1 MKVTYKNITID
12 SNKPLKEI
20 LIELKQY
27 PLYRKQIVDI
37 LLKDPKFN
45 EEFYSIYEDYKDL
58 QNNPNFCAICGTK
71 TKTQYCKECL
81 KSPDYNK
88 IRIAKIK
95 STKLERYGNSNYNNI
110 DKHKETIKEK
120 YNVENVSQIPEANK
134 KMRNTKANTDYTEI
148 NNKRKITNLNKY
160 NTEYATQSEV
170 VKNKTIETNLK
181 KYGVVCNSQTKEFK
195 EAVSKT
201 WASKS
206 ARELAELSE
215 KRKQTN
221 LEIYGNECGARH
233 LTKWCDLNKEFVE
246 ENFINDSLFDKEAFM
261 CYFNI
266 SHVTAAKY
274 KKKFN
279 ISAPDK
285 SCRSQIQSKIAKS
298 LEVDN
303 IVVNSRSIITP
314 YELDIFL
321 PDYNLAIEYDG
332 LFFHSRGLHKH
343 RMFNTPDYDKKYHL
357 KKTEMCEA
365 LGIQLFHIFE
375 SDDLDIWFSMINNK
389 LGLNK
394 KIYARKCI
402 IKELNYNEVS
412 DFLNEN
418 HLQKST
424 VSKINLGLFYNNE
437 LAEVMTFGK
446 PRFNKNYEYELIR
459 LCTLKYCS
467 VIGGASKLFK
477 YFLDNYDPKSIISY
491 ANRRFSKGS
500 IYKTLGFEFVE
511 NTEPNYF
518 YFKDLKLLAR
528 HQFQKHKLKEK
539 LEIFDPS
546 LSESANM
553 MLNGYRIIHD
563 CGNMKFQ
570 WIQGS

>member
-1 MKVTYKNITID
+1 M
-12 SNKPLKEI
+12 S
-20 LIELKQY
+20 
-27 PLYRKQIVDI
+27 
-37 LLKDPKFN
+37 
-45 EEFYSIYEDYKDL
+45 
-58 QNNPNFCAICGTK
+58 
-71 TKTQYCKECL
+71 
-81 KSPDYNK
+81 
-88 IRIAKIK
+88 
-95 STKLERYGNSNYNNI
+95 
-110 DKHKETIKEK
+110 
-120 YNVENVSQIPEANK
+120 
-134 KMRNTKANTDYTEI
+134 
-148 NNKRKITNLNKY
+148 
-160 NTEYATQSEV
+160 
-170 VKNKTIETNLK
+170 
-181 KYGVVCNSQTKEFK
+181 
-195 EAVSKT
+195 
-201 WASKS
+201 
-206 ARELAELSE
+206 
-215 KRKQTN
+215 
-221 LEIYGNECGARH
+221 
-233 LTKWCDLNKEFVE
+233 
-246 ENFINDSLFDKEAFM
+246 
-261 CYFNI
+261 YFNI
-266 SHVTAAKY
+266 SYVTAAKY

-303 IVVNSRSIITP
+303 LVVNSRSIIPP

-343 RMFNTPDYDKKYHL
+343 KMFNTPDYDKKYHL

-402 IKELNYNEVS
+402 IKELNYNEIS

-424 VSKINLGLFYNNE
+424 VSKINLGLFYNDK
-437 LAEVMTFGK
+437 LVQVMTFGK

-477 YFLDNYDPKSIISY
+477 YFLDNYKPKSIISY

-500 IYKTLGFEFVE
+500 IYKTLGFEFIE

-518 YFKDLKLLAR
+518 YFKYLKLLAR

-553 MLNGYRIIHD
+553 MLNGYRIIYD